1 MDFSKPGEKGAAPTL
16 IVFILFVMV
25 STTLVISYIQTTEES
40 TVSSIQMANASDTT
54 RATLNSI
61 NSELEEAL
69 RKSATAAM
77 YDVGMGGGTID
88 EVENKTKEYMNN
100 RIERGWDYANL
111 DTNIPKIG
119 EGTNNSIE
127 FIEQPNGSLLIRL
140 RLEDSEIK
148 HALGPTAYG
157 TYLQVNLFPR
167 FRRIE
172 SLAKQID
179 KDLEDTDDLQSLE
192 DNYNEKYKYEGI
204 KVEIEPDSIIVRDL
218 YAGRRVIV

>member
-1 MDFSKPGEKGAAPTL
+1 MKFKKLEEKGAAPTL

-25 STTLVISYIQTTEES
+25 STSLVISYLQTTEES
-40 TVSSIQMANASDTT
+40 TVSSIQMATASDTT

-77 YDVGMGGGTID
+77 YDVGMGGGTIT

-100 RIERGWDYANL
+100 RIERGWDYSNL
-111 DTNIPKIG
+111 DTDIPKIG

-140 RLEDSEIK
+140 RLEDSKIK
-148 HALGPTAYG
+148 HILGPTAYG

-172 SLAKQID
+172 SLAEQID
-179 KDLEDTDDLQSLE
+179 DDIEDTDNLE
-192 DNYNEKYKYEGI
+192 RLEEEYNENYKYEGI
-204 KVEIEPDSIIVRDL
+204 NVEIETDSITVRDV

>member
-1 MDFSKPGEKGAAPTL
+1 MKFKKLEEKGAAPTL

-25 STTLVISYIQTTEES
+25 STSLVISYLQTTEES

-77 YDVGMGGGTID
+77 YDVGMGGGTIT

-100 RIERGWDYANL
+100 RIERGWDYSNL
-111 DTNIPKIG
+111 DTDIPKIG

-140 RLEDSEIK
+140 RLEDSKIK
-148 HALGPTAYG
+148 HILGPTAYG

-172 SLAKQID
+172 SLAEQID
-179 KDLEDTDDLQSLE
+179 DDIEDTDNLE
-192 DNYNEKYKYEGI
+192 RLEEEYNENYKYEGI
-204 KVEIEPDSIIVRDL
+204 NVEIETDSITVRDV